1 MSNATRLSLRL
12 TGLALFLIIWELV
25 GRHLGVALMAPPS
38 AVVRELVALARDSG
52 ARATIWQSIAPALV
66 GFAIAC
72 VVGMPVGVV
81 MGRSPIWNALLHP
94 WVSTFVVTS
103 VAAIVPILI
112 LLIGTGWWFV
122 VAVVV
127 LSSVWYITLTTY
139 QGAVR
144 IDRRWLDVGRSFGA
158 SRIRSFRTI
167 MLPALFPYLL
177 AGARIGLTHS
187 IRSMVLAQLFIVSGI
202 GGMLNDAGMD
212 ISTARL
218 LALLVVIMGIGLIAS
233 HGLGRLADW
242 LAPWQRGLEPR
253 R

>member
-1 MSNATRLSLRL
+1 MSNTTRLSLRL
-12 TGLALFLIIWELV
+12 TGLALFLVIWELV
-25 GRHLGVALMAPPS
+25 GRHLGDALMAPPS
-38 AVVRELVALARDSG
+38 AVARELVALAEDAE
-52 ARATIWQSIAPALV
+52 ARATIWQSIAPAMV

-72 VVGMPVGVV
+72 VVGMPVGVM
-81 MGRSPIWNALLHP
+81 MGRSEVLNGLLHP

-139 QGAVR
+139 QGAAR

-158 SRIRSFRTI
+158 SRMRSFQTI

-177 AGARIGLTHS
+177 AGARIGLTHA

-202 GGMLNDAGMD
+202 GGLLNEAGMD
-212 ISTARL
+212 VSTARL

-233 HGLGRLADW
+233 HGLGRVADW
-242 LAPWQRGLEPR
+242 LAPWQRGVEP
-253 R
+253 